1 MKKQTGNGLRKR
13 LLALGAALLLGL
25 NTSTAQAAGKSEDM
39 ITINVPDIQNTRPF
53 EGWGTALCWW
63 ANRIG
68 YSDELAQKSA
78 DLFFGGKK
86 TASCSVLLLFAKR
99 QGLFVRGGYR
109 PGDLVFLRFSRERT
123 SPEHIGLVKEVQKNG
138 TLITIEGN
146 TGVGN
151 DANGGQVQQ
160 RTRFAWQTLGGY
172 RPAYEEEEEMAVY
185 THLSEIPEKFRP
197 IIESLMN
204 AGIIQGDG
212 SDLTGNNDVINLTH
226 EQVRTLVFVYRGGGF
241 DRRLEE
247 AGLKKA
253 VCGEMF

>member
-1 MKKQTGNGLRKR
+1 MN
-13 LLALGAALLLGL
+13 LALLQLGVREEPAGSNCVKYNTDYYGREVSGDSFPWCVVFVWWLFQKAGA
-25 NTSTAQAAGKSEDM
+25 
-39 ITINVPDIQNTRPF
+39 
-53 EGWGTALCWW
+53 
-63 ANRIG
+63 
-68 YSDELAQKSA
+68 A

-99 QGLFVRGGYR
+99 QGLFVRGAYR

-197 IIESLMN
+197 IIEALMN

-212 SDLTGNNDVINLTH
+212 SDLTGNDDVINLTH

-253 VCGEMF
+253 VCGEIF

>member
-1 MKKQTGNGLRKR
+1 MN
-13 LLALGAALLLGL
+13 LALSQLGVREEPAGSNCVKYNTDYYGREVSGDSFPWCVVFVWWLFQKAGA
-25 NTSTAQAAGKSEDM
+25 
-39 ITINVPDIQNTRPF
+39 
-53 EGWGTALCWW
+53 
-63 ANRIG
+63 
-68 YSDELAQKSA
+68 A

-185 THLSEIPEKFRP
+185 AHLSEIPEKFRP
-197 IIESLMN
+197 IIEALMN

-212 SDLTGNNDVINLTH
+212 SDLTGNDDVINLTH